1 MQSCH
6 GDFIWCDFIPPPFTA
21 GVVTLKSNNPKEDY
35 IKGRLKF
42 VMSQKSGLLNMN
54 RKTHYFRIAQ
64 SVSLA
69 NPSRFE
75 FVSGDLLLMG
85 LSMNK
90 RLVELSQDSL
100 LKHCEASGDILE
112 NMSGVTCGV

>member
-1 MQSCH
+1 MEISFDVILC
-6 GDFIWCDFIPPPFTA
+6 PPPFTA
-21 GVVTLKSNNPKEDY
+21 GVVTLKSNSSKEDY

-42 VMSQKSGLLNMN
+42 VMTQKSGQLNMN
-54 RKTHYFRIAQ
+54 RKTHYFSIAEN
-64 SVSLA
+64 VSLA

-90 RLVELSQDSL
+90 RLIGLSQESL
-100 LKHCEASGDILE
+100 LKHCEASGDILK
-112 NMSGVTCGV
+112 NMSRVTC